1 MLQTKHAVTVWGG
14 SGRAGDRAAGES
26 LADVMSGEVTHIHAV
41 GVATLTIRAKS
52 FLFSPQHHFL
62 HCRSAPEEGVASGR
76 TVQEHHVCPT

>member
-1 MLQTKHAVTVWGG
+1 ME
-14 SGRAGDRAAGES
+14 AGERAIGQLER

-62 HCRSAPEEGVASGR
+62 HCRSHPRRGSRLGGQYRSTTYVLHDIS
-76 TVQEHHVCPT
+76 